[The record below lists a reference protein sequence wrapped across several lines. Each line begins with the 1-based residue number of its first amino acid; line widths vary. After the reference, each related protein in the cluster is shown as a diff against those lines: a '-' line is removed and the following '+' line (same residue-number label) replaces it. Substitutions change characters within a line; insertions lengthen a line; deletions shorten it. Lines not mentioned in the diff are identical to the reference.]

1 MSTFPVYS
9 QQKKSDK
16 YQLALTY
23 EQQGDF
29 RNAARLF
36 QELYSEHPEQL
47 VYFQGVARSLTAL
60 QRYQE
65 LMPLI
70 EIELGKRQ
78 TIDVLCLASMT
89 AKKSSQNQKSQ
100 QYFDI
105 SSKQCRS
112 AKQ

>member
-36 QELYSEHPEQL
+36 QELYSDHPEQL

-70 EIELGKRQ
+70 EIELVDDDGPSINGGDAVFAAVAAAAWRAAGFLSTWPCQ
-78 TIDVLCLASMT
+78 
-89 AKKSSQNQKSQ
+89 
-100 QYFDI
+100 
-105 SSKQCRS
+105 R
-112 AKQ
+112 